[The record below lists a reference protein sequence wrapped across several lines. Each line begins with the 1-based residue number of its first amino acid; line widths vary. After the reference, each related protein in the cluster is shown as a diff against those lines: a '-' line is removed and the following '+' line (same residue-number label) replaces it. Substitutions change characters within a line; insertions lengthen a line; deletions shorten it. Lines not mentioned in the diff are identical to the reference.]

1 MGGVIGHK
9 AQKAFANAAQALE
22 GVFSW
27 RGVLRA
33 LRFVFIFFGILC
45 RRFYSTTTN
54 DPTLFH
60 LGEIATII
68 VTK

>member
-1 MGGVIGHK
+1 MFRVSRHEAK
-9 AQKAFANAAQALE
+9 KAFSNAAQALE

-33 LRFVFIFFGILC
+33 LRFMLIFFGILC
-45 RRFYSTTTN
+45 RRFCSTATDEATV
-54 DPTLFH
+54 FH
-60 LGEIATII
+60 PAEIATTI